1 MERGLMLYCMTVKS
15 TAINT
20 IFAFITAQ
28 NCELNAQGNLW
39 LEILEFWAV
48 LLYCLYTVSYS
59 DGEAMAQI
67 SVTKKRSF
75 LHKKDLF
82 YYTFG
87 LHLQSKCTPIALQK
101 DNFCKV
107 KKPQMTSWN
116 VFVAPKN
123 YKTRI

>member
-1 MERGLMLYCMTVKS
+1 MTGKF
-15 TAINT
+15 TATNT

-28 NCELNAQGNLW
+28 NCELNAQRNLW
-39 LEILEFWAV
+39 LRILEFWAV

-101 DNFCKV
+101 DNYCKV
-107 KKPQMTSWN
+107 NKSQMTSWN
-116 VFVAPKN
+116 VFVAPKT
-123 YKTRI
+123 YKTCL

>member
-1 MERGLMLYCMTVKS
+1 MLYCMTVKS
-15 TAINT
+15 TAT
-20 IFAFITAQ
+20 KQYLHFQPLKTASWTHKEIFGSKFSSF
-28 NCELNAQGNLW
+28 ERL
-39 LEILEFWAV
+39 
-48 LLYCLYTVSYS
+48 LLYCLYTASYS
-59 DGEAMAQI
+59 DDEAMAQI
-67 SVTKKRSF
+67 SVTKMRSF
-75 LHKKDLF
+75 WHKKDLF

-123 YKTRI
+123 YKTRIWNL